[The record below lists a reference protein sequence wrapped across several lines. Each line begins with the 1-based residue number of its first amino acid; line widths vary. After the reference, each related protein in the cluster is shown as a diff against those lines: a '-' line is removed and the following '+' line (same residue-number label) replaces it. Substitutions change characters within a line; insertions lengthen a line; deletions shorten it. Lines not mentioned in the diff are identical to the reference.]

1 MELRIIYTLDAFN
14 LFTTGYNLVRNI
26 LQNVVNCGAAFSKTF
41 FDFFKLYVPTI
52 QGLVLPLKLLKNEI
66 GMFS

>member
-26 LQNVVNCGAAFSKTF
+26 LQNVVNCGAAFSKI
-41 FDFFKLYVPTI
+41 FKLYVPTI

>member
-26 LQNVVNCGAAFSKTF
+26 LQNVDNCGAAFTKI
-41 FDFFKLYVPTI
+41 FKLYVATI
-52 QGLVLPLKLLKNEI
+52 QGLVLPLKLLKDEI
-66 GMFS
+66 GMFF